1 MWFHSVSWRRKEA
14 TSVMGNVV
22 LLFLLLKL
30 NSKFTVNPTYTA
42 GVKTTLM
49 VLLYTHYTHTPLG
62 VFFT

>member
-1 MWFHSVSWRRKEA
+1 
-14 TSVMGNVV
+14 MGNVV

-49 VLLYTHYTHTPLG
+49 VLLYVQTPLG
-62 VFFT
+62 VLFT